1 MTLLNPYSQ
10 PFWGDMVAVAGAG
23 PKPIRSK
30 DINSQN
36 LREAI
41 AFCLSPEAA
50 EAATKLAQSMHAD
63 SGVKAAMASFHRHLQ
78 SERLSCDLAPKR
90 SAVWVYTKSKRAFKL
105 SSVSAEV
112 LIDYQRIK
120 RKHLKL

>member
-1 MTLLNPYSQ
+1 
-10 PFWGDMVAVAGAG
+10 MVAVAGAG

-30 DINSQN
+30 EINSQN

-41 AFCLSPEAA
+41 DFCLSPKAA
-50 EAATKLAQSMHAD
+50 EAAAKLAQSMHAD

-78 SERLSCDLAPKR
+78 SERLSCDLAPER
-90 SAVWVYTKSKRAFKL
+90 SAVWVYTKSKRPFKL
-105 SSVSAEV
+105 SYICAEV
-112 LIDYQRIK
+112 LVSHQRID

>member
-1 MTLLNPYSQ
+1 
-10 PFWGDMVAVAGAG
+10 MVAVAGAG

-41 AFCLSPEAA
+41 TFCLSPEVA
-50 EAATKLAQSMHAD
+50 EAAAKLAQSMHAD
-63 SGVKAAMASFHRHLQ
+63 SGVKSAMASFHRHLQ
-78 SERLSCDLAPKR
+78 SEHLSCDLAPEH
-90 SAVWVYTKSKRAFKL
+90 SAVWVYTKSKRTFKL
-105 SSVSAEV
+105 SSICAEV
-112 LIDYQRIK
+112 LIDHQRID